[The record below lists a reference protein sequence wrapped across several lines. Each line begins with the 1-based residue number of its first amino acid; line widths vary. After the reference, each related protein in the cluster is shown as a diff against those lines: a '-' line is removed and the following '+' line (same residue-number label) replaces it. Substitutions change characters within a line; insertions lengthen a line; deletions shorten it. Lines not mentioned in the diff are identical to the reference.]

1 MENNT
6 NLYIPV
12 KIKTR
17 FEFFDGF
24 GLSELIPTIIVAV
37 ISAIAASVI
46 HGITGGS
53 ASTPILIVLIST
65 AATAISLAKGTNNLS
80 VIDQIRQFIQ
90 FSRRQKIYK
99 YRKINEWGGN

>member
-1 MENNT
+1 MEHNT

-24 GLSELIPTIIVAV
+24 GLSELVPSIIVAI
-37 ISAIAASVI
+37 ISAIIAAIIS
-46 HGITGGS
+46 GLTES
-53 ASTPILIVLIST
+53 ATTPILIVLISV

-80 VIDQIRQFIQ
+80 VIDQIQQFIR
-90 FSRRQKIYK
+90 FSRGQKLYK
-99 YRKINEWGGN
+99 YRKLNEWGDD

>member
-1 MENNT
+1 MENNI

-24 GLSELIPTIIVAV
+24 GFTELIPTAFIAIMSAV
-37 ISAIAASVI
+37 ISSVF

-53 ASTPILIVLIST
+53 ATTPIIIVLISS
-65 AATAISLAKGTNNLS
+65 AAAAFLLAKGANNLS
-80 VIDQIRQFIQ
+80 VVDQIRQLIR

-99 YRKINEWGGN
+99 YRKINVRGGD